1 MRPRFFQRPFL
12 VGPYAVS
19 VSLDAATGEN
29 YFVSNSNGLH
39 SYVIKEKEDIYYAD
53 AINKL
58 IKTSGI

>member
-1 MRPRFFQRPFL
+1 M
-12 VGPYAVS
+12 S